1 MNQVMKNIDDNNINL
16 ENLILRYNFILSN
29 IYFLFNNLNYGFY
42 LSLIEKIGESLEKEN
57 DKNLKLL
64 KECFK
69 ILNITEILKKDF
81 DFLEKECEKIEEIL
95 YEIRYDLENIREN
108 SNNLQSKQLKKVE
121 NTINELDTILNIIR
135 NNTQTISEIKKTTIE
150 DLFTNKG
157 IRKFS
162 IFLLDLKRKINEFI

>member
-1 MNQVMKNIDDNNINL
+1 MSQTMKNINDDNSNL

-57 DKNLKLL
+57 NEILKLL

-81 DFLEKECEKIEEIL
+81 DFLEKECEKMGEIL

-108 SNNLQSKQLKKVE
+108 SNNIQLKQLKKVE
-121 NTINELDTILNIIR
+121 NTIKELDTILDIIR
-135 NNTQTISEIKKTTIE
+135 NNIQTISEIKKITTE
-150 DLFTNKG
+150 DLLTNKG

-162 IFLLDLKRKINEFI
+162 ILLLDLKKKINEFI